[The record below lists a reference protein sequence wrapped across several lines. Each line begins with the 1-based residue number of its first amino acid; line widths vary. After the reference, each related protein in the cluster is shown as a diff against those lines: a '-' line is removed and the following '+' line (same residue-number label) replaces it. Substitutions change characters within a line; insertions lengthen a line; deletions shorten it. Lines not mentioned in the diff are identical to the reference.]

1 MDWGYRENSM
11 NSAIRLRRLAVFL
24 LVIAGV
30 CIYQAN
36 AAVEDIEIV
45 PGRKR
50 VEVKKDEK
58 EQAVKKIESA
68 ARESGQPAAVAL
80 PEDTSDRFTIERL
93 QISGNSLVS
102 TEELLDGVPD
112 VYNAS
117 EVSDVRAEPGDLYD
131 MTTIKAV
138 IANPGQPREVSRRT
152 MQGFVQYLLEAY
164 QASGYGG
171 IYVYISTQ
179 AVQDGNR
186 FVDNILPIEIVE
198 AKVAEIVVNSYDL
211 KRQRSE
217 KPNLRESVIRQWS
230 PVKTGQVIK
239 QDRLDAF
246 VNALNRNP
254 DRHVSAVISR
264 GSEPDTLALGYDVY
278 EAKPWHYYVQVDDS
292 GAKERQWAPRPGLIN
307 TNLTGIDD
315 KLNLMYQ
322 VALETADDNYSMFAS
337 YDLPVFSPAVRLTLY
352 GGRNEF
358 DISGGGGID
367 FIGNGSFY
375 GSILRIPAV
384 REDKWGIDIITSLG
398 HENSKVTPSIFRAL
412 ATDIDMDLWSIGA
425 EFYHS
430 DDSSNSSITFNRVQS
445 IGGSSK
451 SDFQRARTNTD
462 PDFSIYTVSAGRRQ
476 DLDADKVQQLNSSLR
491 WITSN
496 ERLAPSK
503 LTTFGGLYTVRGYQ
517 EDEVVADGGVIFST
531 QYEFDIV
538 KHGMAGT
545 GGEDQS
551 DNSGEEKWLRKLAL
565 LCFFDFGRA
574 VTKNPVAGEK
584 KIEELSSVGVGTA
597 VTLGENFDAG
607 IYYGY
612 PLRSTDDTDSGAGR
626 WNFTFVYRW

>member
-1 MDWGYRENSM
+1 M
-11 NSAIRLRRLAVFL
+11 NSVIRLRYLAVFL
-24 LVIAGV
+24 LAAWGI

-36 AAVEDIEIV
+36 AAVEEIEIV

-58 EQAVKKIESA
+58 KQAVKKIESA
-68 ARESGQPAAVAL
+68 AQESGQPAAVAL

-93 QISGNSLVS
+93 RISGNSLVS
-102 TEELLDGVPD
+102 TEELLADIPD
-112 VYNAS
+112 VYNIS
-117 EVSDVRAEPGDLYD
+117 EVSDAQAERGDLYD
-131 MTTIKAV
+131 MKSIKAV
-138 IANPGQPREVSRRT
+138 IANPGEPREVSRRT

-179 AVQDGNR
+179 ALQDGNR

-217 KPNLRESVIRQWS
+217 KPILRESVIRQWS

-239 QDRLDAF
+239 QDKLDAF

-254 DRHVSAVISR
+254 DRYVSAVISR
-264 GSEPDTLALGYDVY
+264 GSEPDTLALAYDVY

-292 GAKERQWAPRPGLIN
+292 GVKERQWAPRLGVVN

-315 KLNLMYQ
+315 RLSLMYQ
-322 VALETADDNYSMFAS
+322 VAPETANDNYSMFAS
-337 YDLPVFSPAVRLTLY
+337 YELPVFKPGIRLTLY
-352 GGRNEF
+352 GGKNQF

-367 FIGNGSFY
+367 FIGNGTFY
-375 GSILRIPAV
+375 GSILRVPAV
-384 REDKWGIDIITSLG
+384 QKDKWGIDIITSLG
-398 HENSKVTPSIFRAL
+398 HENSKVTPSLFRAL

-425 EFYHS
+425 ELYHS
-430 DDSSNSSITFNRVQS
+430 DDSSNSSIAFNRVQS
-445 IGGSSK
+445 VGGSSTA
-451 SDFQRARTNTD
+451 DFQKARTNTD
-462 PDFSIYTVSAGRRQ
+462 SDFSIYTVSAGRTQ
-476 DLDADKVQQLNSSLR
+476 YLDTNKVQLLNSSIR

-517 EDEVVADGGVIFST
+517 EDEVVADGGLLFST

-538 KHGMAGT
+538 KHGLAGSD
-545 GGEDQS
+545 GQDQS
-551 DNSGEEKWLRKLAL
+551 DKSGEEKWLKKLAL

-574 VTKNPVAGEK
+574 VTKSPVAGEK
-584 KIEELSSVGVGTA
+584 KIEELSSIGVGTA
-597 VTLGENFDAG
+597 ITLGENFDAAV
-607 IYYGY
+607 YYGY
-612 PLRSTDDTDSGAGR
+612 PLRGTDDTDTGTGR